1 MIGVVIGEHTH
12 QEKKDGSRLAK
23 LVTPAKASYS
33 KTMR

>member
-1 MIGVVIGEHTH
+1 MTGEVIGGYIH
-12 QEKKDGSRLAK
+12 QAKKDGSRLAK